1 MLPFGKYNRHLE
13 VQGNMGAT
21 PKVIV
26 GMSGGV
32 DSSVTALLLREQGL
46 EVEGLFMKNWDE
58 DDGTAYC
65 TAAQDYRDA
74 LDVCRALDIPLREV
88 SFSEAYW
95 DQVFEQFLAG
105 LGEGITPNPDVLCNR
120 EIKFGHFSAC
130 AKRLG
135 ADSIA
140 TGHYARLS
148 RANDAPE
155 LLKARD
161 KAKDQSYFLQMVPR
175 EKFRDAMFPL
185 GDLEKPD
192 VRRIAMERGLK
203 VAEKR
208 DSTGLCFIGERPFR
222 DFLRTYLPARP
233 GLIETCDERV
243 LGEHIG
249 LSFYT
254 IGQRKGLG
262 VGGVRGQ
269 AEKPWYVVGKDMAE
283 NKLLV
288 SQNESD
294 LFDSSLIASGMNWLC
309 DPPSAGF
316 RCHAKIRYRQ
326 ADQACFVEPLCLGDD
341 VWRVRFDH
349 PQRAITP
356 GQYVALYDGERC
368 LGGGLILRNGLS

>member
-1 MLPFGKYNRHLE
+1 
-13 VQGNMGAT
+13 MGAT

-46 EVEGLFMKNWDE
+46 QVEGLFMKNWDE

-65 TAAQDYRDA
+65 TAARDYEDA
-74 LDVCRALDIPLREV
+74 LEVCRALAIPLREV

-95 DQVFEQFLAG
+95 DQVFEGFLAG

-130 AKRLG
+130 AKQLG
-135 ADSIA
+135 AEAIA
-140 TGHYARLS
+140 TGHYARLCQ
-148 RANDAPE
+148 NNGMPQ

-161 KAKDQSYFLQMVPR
+161 RAKDQSYFLQMVPR
-175 EKFRDAMFPL
+175 EKFRHAMFPL
-185 GDLEKPD
+185 GEMEKPD
-192 VRRIAMERGLK
+192 VRRIARERGLK

-222 DFLRTYLPARP
+222 DFLRTYLPAKP
-233 GLIETCDERV
+233 GPIETCDGLM
-243 LGEHIG
+243 LGEHVG

-254 IGQRKGLG
+254 IGQRRGLG

-269 AEKPWYVVGKDMAE
+269 SEKPWYVVAKDMAM

-288 SQNESD
+288 SQDESD
-294 LFDSSLIASGMNWLC
+294 LFESVLIAREMNWLC
-309 DPPSAGF
+309 DPPDTSF

-326 ADQACFVEPLCLGDD
+326 ADQACLVEPISVEGDE
-341 VWRVRFDH
+341 WRITFDR

-356 GQYVALYDGERC
+356 GQYAALYDGDLC
-368 LGGGLILRNGLS
+368 LGGGMILRIGPS